1 MSLIQLMLFR
11 EEKMILYQGDMR
23 RAQAKPK
30 GLEIDPFF
38 EKTIDSINLIL
49 YNS

>member
-11 EEKMILYQGDMR
+11 EEKMILYQGDMQ

-30 GLEIDPFF
+30 GLEMDPFF
-38 EKTIDSINLIL
+38 EKNYRQFKLNTL
-49 YNS
+49 